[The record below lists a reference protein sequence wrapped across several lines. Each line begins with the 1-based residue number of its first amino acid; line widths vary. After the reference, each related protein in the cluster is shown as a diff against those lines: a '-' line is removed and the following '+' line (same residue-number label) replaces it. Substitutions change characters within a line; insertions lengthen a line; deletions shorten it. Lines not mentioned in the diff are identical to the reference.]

1 MLTGKDAARGALQE
15 PCRESY
21 RCPLVSEEQVCRS
34 EWRRGVRFPGQSPA
48 LRNANFEGRE
58 LPLIGGVYAKA
69 RGSWRDQFPLWVRSD
84 YGLFIQAPSRLGF
97 WDGPTTK
104 HHSHLCRPRSA
115 PPSPCSPA
123 PNPKQRHPWAG
134 GLSAVAAP
142 EQDPTSTFEDDPAAP
157 PRAPQLPRY
166 SSWHSQSN

>member
-1 MLTGKDAARGALQE
+1 M
-15 PCRESY
+15 
-21 RCPLVSEEQVCRS
+21 RC
-34 EWRRGVRFPGQSPA
+34 PGQSPA
-48 LRNANFEGRE
+48 LPNANFEGRE

-104 HHSHLCRPRSA
+104 HHSHLCGPRSA
-115 PPSPCSPA
+115 PPSPHSPA
-123 PNPKQRHPWAG
+123 PNPKQRRPWAG
-134 GLSAVAAP
+134 RLSAVAAP

-157 PRAPQLPRY
+157 PRPAAAQV
-166 SSWHSQSN
+166 